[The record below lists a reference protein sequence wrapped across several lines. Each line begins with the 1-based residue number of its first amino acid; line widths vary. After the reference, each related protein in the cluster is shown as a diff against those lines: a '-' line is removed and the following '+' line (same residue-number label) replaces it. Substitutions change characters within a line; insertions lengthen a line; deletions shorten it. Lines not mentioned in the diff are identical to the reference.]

1 MTGLHFL
8 NEYTRSRWLQN
19 SGRGFCCRSA
29 LCSYMSTFDNEE
41 GYTIVTVGLLVFVRV
56 VSITQK
62 VVDGFFS
69 LYAHAV

>member
-1 MTGLHFL
+1 
-8 NEYTRSRWLQN
+8 
-19 SGRGFCCRSA
+19 
-29 LCSYMSTFDNEE
+29 MSTFDNEE

-62 VVDGFFS
+62 VVDGFLS